1 MWRGVLASAL
11 CLALCAVAEAQTVVQ
26 DRPGPY
32 VADIRAATSSL
43 PRDSAFFPPVP
54 SSTAVPSRGYG
65 IDAGAHVY
73 LMQFGPARLGIGAS
87 LLRARGTISPGPPET
102 DSGEEEDDDDDDET
116 SSTSAVV
123 LPDVA
128 TLLTTV
134 GPQVSV
140 NFGSRAGWS
149 YLSAGIG
156 RARIT
161 TRTSAFVD
169 EAGRLIAQTRLLES
183 GTRSSINVGGG
194 ARWFA
199 KPRLAFSFDVRF
211 HIVAAGGDETSTP
224 RTTLVAVAAGI
235 SLR

>member
-1 MWRGVLASAL
+1 MWRGVFASAL
-11 CLALCAVAEAQTVVQ
+11 YLALCAVAEAQTVVQ

-32 VADIRAATSSL
+32 VVDIRAATSSL

-73 LMQFGPARLGIGAS
+73 LMQFGTARLGLGAS
-87 LLRARGTISPGPPET
+87 LLRARGTISPGPPEP
-102 DSGEEEDDDDDDET
+102 DSGDDDDDDET
-116 SSTSAVV
+116 SSTSAAA

-128 TLLTTV
+128 TLLTTI

-140 NFGSRAGWS
+140 NFGRRAGWS

-169 EAGRLIAQTRLLES
+169 EAGQVIAQTRLREG

-199 KPRLAFSFDVRF
+199 KSRLAFSFDVRF
-211 HIVAAGGDETSTP
+211 HIIGAGGNETSTP

>member
-1 MWRGVLASAL
+1 MWRGVFASAL
-11 CLALCAVAEAQTVVQ
+11 CLALGAVAEAQTVVQ

-32 VADIRAATSSL
+32 VFDIRAATSSL

-73 LMQFGPARLGIGAS
+73 LVQFGPARLGLGAS
-87 LLRARGTISPGPPET
+87 LLRARGTISPGPVET
-102 DSGEEEDDDDDDET
+102 DSADDDDDET
-116 SSTSAVV
+116 SSTSTAV

-128 TLLTTV
+128 GLLTSI

-140 NFGSRAGWS
+140 NFGTRAGWS
-149 YLSAGIG
+149 YLSAGLG
-156 RARIT
+156 RARVS

-169 EAGRLIAQTRLLES
+169 EAGQVVAQPRLRES

-199 KPRLAFSFDVRF
+199 KSRLAFSFDVRF
-211 HIVAAGGDETSTP
+211 HIIGAGGEDIPTP
-224 RTTLVAVAAGI
+224 GTTLVAVAAGM